1 MKRLISVLLT
11 LAMLAAMIPAAVIG
25 TSAEDTTPQGYWTDA
40 GNYDISW
47 CKTLEAADANK
58 TVTVGGKHY
67 YVKGDWTNQTYHFT
81 KPEQLAG
88 LSYLSNLTGDDLF
101 KGDTFY
107 IDADLDLGAHYW
119 VPISKSSKL
128 RGSLI
133 GNVNGGSATI
143 SNMTIDSSAK
153 KDGSVGLVGQF
164 GGGWIKNLRLE
175 NAKITAHSFTVGSF
189 VGWQNGNVG
198 SGQKDQQGGYENLYA
213 DTAIVLTSGG
223 GDRYDDVG
231 GIVGC
236 INGCNKNNPATMI
249 KNCVFTGTIS
259 APKGDNVGGI
269 LGLSQYDQPK
279 KDGEGN
285 VIKDEKGNTIY
296 ETLSA
301 PIISNCVVI
310 TQKLEFGYDNI
321 GQTSAHDSGF
331 GGIAGNIYSNNAADS
346 SVIKN
351 CYFAGNM
358 YAMSGTENN
367 QWAKHVG
374 GIVGASCSQAKTY
387 ENCQFDGAII
397 GTASIKGGILGR
409 SFDSATAKNCVVSGL
424 VLNANVNGSSIFG
437 RSKSDK
443 VIAENCY
450 SSIEMLDAPG
460 GTVQP
465 QITESTDLTALIG
478 DGTVWTKDAGALYP
492 MLAIAKPYLNDG
504 NRHLSVSM
512 SGADF
517 SWFRFSGKQ
526 TLTDERELTALSI
539 LATASGTKSEAFLRA
554 RDLQIKPVLVPLL
567 DGLFDATEKAV
578 LLQKTAG
585 AIDTEKVVRVY
596 AQTSQ
601 AAQDGVYSVRFVAE
615 IVGTDWASAGFDLL
629 VSYTGA
635 DGVRKC
641 SRLTEQNVTVCYTSV
656 LAGDNVKTAPE
667 GHYYLVFVL
676 HSIPASNGNTT
687 FTVSAHVE
695 NADGASYANAGSI
708 TFDATGNCK
717 GGKSVTGEEI
727 DLINSRTYKNP
738 WKTGIA
744 VKGED
749 GKEISLREVTID
761 IPGNGT
767 PIEIFQISDVHFNAF
782 YENEAAFVGDSYKAW
797 GSAFGDNVDIITAF
811 KRCMNYAAGAD
822 RVILT
827 GDLVNFYSRANYDT
841 VEKYVFQAAE
851 NINAALSGKVIPTAG
866 NHECTYP
873 DRSSLE
879 QFDSNYT
886 ELKALYSKY
895 GFDLD
900 YTSQVIDGRVMVVVL
915 DNASRYDA
923 GGDRYSQTQ
932 VDNLTRDIAIARENG
947 YTMLLFG
954 HIPMPTKNTDGNGF
968 FRNYDPDA
976 YTDSHSTAK
985 AFYELVTNNADV
997 IRGVFTG
1004 HCHEDNYVEIVA
1016 KTADGKPAYI
1026 PQYVL
1031 ANMRRLDGKV
1041 NTGDGM
1047 MTKIILK

>member
-88 LSYLSNLTGDDLF
+88 LSYLSNQTGDDLF

-198 SGQKDQQGGYENLYA
+198 SGQPGNQGGYENLYA
-213 DTAIVLTSGG
+213 DTTIVLTSGQ
-223 GDRYDDVG
+223 GDQYDDVG
-231 GIVGC
+231 GIVGI
-236 INGCNKNNPATMI
+236 INSCNANNPATII

-259 APKGDNVGGI
+259 APMGDNVGGI
-269 LGLSQYDQPK
+269 IGLSQYDYQQAP
-279 KDGEGN
+279 
-285 VIKDEKGNTIY
+285 VISE
-296 ETLSA
+296 
-301 PIISNCVVI
+301 CVVI
-310 TQKLEFGYDNI
+310 SEKMECGKSFFKDEWNV
-321 GQTSAHDSGF
+321 GF
-331 GGIAGNIYSNNAADS
+331 GGIAGNIYANQKKDAEGN
-346 SVIKN
+346 VITTDFSTVTN
-351 CYFAGNM
+351 CYVAANM
-358 YAMSGTENN
+358 IVLDGESSTKTFN
-367 QWAKHVG
+367 VG
-374 GIVGASCSQAKTY
+374 GIVGASCSQPKTY
-387 ENCQFDGAII
+387 ENCQFDGVMI
-397 GTASIKGGILGR
+397 GTAARKGGILGR
-409 SFDSATAKNCVVSGL
+409 YLAPATIKNCVVTGA
-424 VLNANVNGSSIFG
+424 VLNSAATQSAFVGTATEPTVTGSFAALQTYD
-437 RSKSDK
+437 R
-443 VIAENCY
+443 Y
-450 SSIEMLDAPG
+450 STDAKL
-460 GTVQP
+460 QS

-492 MLAIAKPYLNDG
+492 MLAIAKPYLNDS
-504 NRHLSVSM
+504 NRHLSVLM

-517 SWFRFSGKQ
+517 SWFRFSGKK

-539 LATASGTKSEAFLRA
+539 LAAASGTKSEAFLRA

-567 DGLFDATEKAV
+567 NGLFDATEKAV

-585 AIDTEKVVRVY
+585 AIDTEKVVGVY

-601 AAQDGVYSVRFVAE
+601 AAQNGVYSVRFVAE

-656 LAGDNVKTAPE
+656 HAGDNVQTAPE

-687 FTVSAHVE
+687 FTISAHVE

-717 GGKSVTGEEI
+717 GGNSVTGEEI
-727 DLINSRTYKNP
+727 DLINSRNYKNP

-782 YENEAAFVGDSYKAW
+782 YEGEADFVKASYTEW
-797 GSAFGDNVDIITAF
+797 GGKFGDNADIITAF

-827 GDLVNFYSRANYDT
+827 GDLVNFYSRANYDI

-851 NINAALSGKVIPTAG
+851 NINDALSGKVIPTAG

-873 DRSSLE
+873 DRRSLA
-879 QFDSNYT
+879 QFDLNYT

-923 GGDRYSQTQ
+923 GGDRYSQAQ

-954 HIPMPTKNTDGNGF
+954 HIPMPTKNTDGNGY

-976 YTDSHSTAK
+976 YTDSHPTAK

-997 IRGVFTG
+997 IRGIFTG
-1004 HCHEDNYVEIVA
+1004 HFHEDNYVEIVA

-1031 ANMRRLDGKV
+1031 ANMRRLDGKM

-1047 MTKIILK
+1047 MTRIILK

>member
-67 YVKGDWTNQTYHFT
+67 YVKGDWTKQTYHIT
-81 KPEQLAG
+81 TPAQLAG
-88 LSYLSNLTGDDLF
+88 LAYLSNITTGDLF
-101 KGDTFY
+101 KGDTFL
-107 IDADLDLGAHYW
+107 IEANLDLGAHYW
-119 VPISKSSKL
+119 VPVCAKGDSSKF

-133 GNVNGGSATI
+133 GSVNGGEAMI
-143 SNMTIDSSAK
+143 SNMKINAPETEDMRT
-153 KDGSVGLVGQF
+153 GLIGKF
-164 GGGWIKNLRLE
+164 GGDWIKNLKLVG
-175 NAKITAHSFTVGSF
+175 ATIVAHSYTVGSF
-189 VGWQNGNVG
+189 VGHQDGNVG
-198 SGQKDQQGGYENLYA
+198 SGIGGGQGGYENLWSDA
-213 DTAIVLTSGG
+213 KIVLKSMRA
-223 GDRYDDVG
+223 DRFDCIG
-231 GIVGC
+231 GIIGLINKCSGANKATIIKGC
-236 INGCNKNNPATMI
+236 T
-249 KNCVFTGTIS
+249 FTGTIS
-259 APKGDNVGGI
+259 APMGDNVGGI
-269 LGLSQYDQPK
+269 IGLSQYDGQKAP
-279 KDGEGN
+279 
-285 VIKDEKGNTIY
+285 VISE
-296 ETLSA
+296 
-301 PIISNCVVI
+301 CVVI
-310 TQKLEFGYDNI
+310 SERMECGKSFFGQEWNV
-321 GQTSAHDSGF
+321 GF
-331 GGIAGNIYSNNAADS
+331 GGIAGNLYSNAKDAAVAS
-346 SVIKN
+346 GVTN
-351 CYFAGNM
+351 CYVAANM
-358 YAMSGTENN
+358 IVLDGESSTKTFN
-367 QWAKHVG
+367 VG
-374 GIVGASCSQAKTY
+374 GIVGASCDQPKTY
-387 ENCQFDGAII
+387 TNCQFDGIII
-397 GTASIKGGILGR
+397 GAAKQTGAILGR
-409 SFDSATAKNCVVSGL
+409 SLTQTTFTNCVVTGVALNINATAS
-424 VLNANVNGSSIFG
+424 VLGGAGQAPNVNG
-437 RSKSDK
+437 
-443 VIAENCY
+443 CY
-450 SSIEMLDAPG
+450 QAIETLSWKN

-504 NRHLSVSM
+504 NRHLSVAM

-517 SWFRFSGKQ
+517 SWFRFSGKK

-585 AIDTEKVVRVY
+585 AIDIEKVVGVH

-601 AAQDGVYSVRFVAE
+601 AAQNGVYSVRFVAE

-656 LAGDNVKTAPE
+656 LAGDNVQTAPE

-717 GGKSVTGEEI
+717 GGNSVTGEEI

-744 VKGED
+744 VKGKD

-797 GSAFGDNVDIITAF
+797 GSAFGDNADIITAF

-841 VEKYVFQAAE
+841 VEKYVFRAAE

-866 NHECTYP
+866 NHECTYS
-873 DRSSLE
+873 DRSSLT
-879 QFDSNYT
+879 QFDLNYT

-923 GGDRYSQTQ
+923 GGDRYSQAQ

-954 HIPMPTKNTDGNGF
+954 HIPMPTKNTDGNGY

-976 YTDSHSTAK
+976 YTDSHPTAK

-997 IRGVFTG
+997 IRGIFTG
-1004 HCHEDNYVEIVA
+1004 HFHEDNYVEIVA

-1047 MTKIILK
+1047 MTRIILK

>member
-47 CKTLEAADANK
+47 CKTLETADANK

-67 YVKGDWTNQTYHFT
+67 YVKDKDEKGNSVAMSNTYHIT
-81 KPEQLAG
+81 TSAQLAG
-88 LSYLSNLTGDDLF
+88 LAYLSNLTSGDLF
-101 KGDTFY
+101 INDTFY
-107 IDADLDLGAHYW
+107 IDADLDLSAHYW
-119 VPISKSSKL
+119 VPICKNSKL

-133 GNVNGGSATI
+133 GNVNSGSATI

-153 KDGSVGLVGQF
+153 KDGSVGLVGKF

-175 NAKITAHSFTVGSF
+175 NAKVTAHSFTVGSF
-189 VGWQNGNVG
+189 VGWQEGNVG
-198 SGQKDQQGGYENLYA
+198 SWQPGNQGGYENLYA
-213 DTAIVLTSGG
+213 DTTIVLTSGQ
-223 GDRYDDVG
+223 GDRFDDVG
-231 GIVGC
+231 GIVGI
-236 INGCNKNNPATMI
+236 INSCNANNPATII

-259 APKGDNVGGI
+259 APMGDNVGGI
-269 LGLSQYDQPK
+269 IGLSQYDGQKAP
-279 KDGEGN
+279 
-285 VIKDEKGNTIY
+285 VISE
-296 ETLSA
+296 
-301 PIISNCVVI
+301 CVVI
-310 TQKLEFGYDNI
+310 SERMECGKSFFGQEWNV
-321 GQTSAHDSGF
+321 GF
-331 GGIAGNIYSNNAADS
+331 GGIAGNLYSNAKDAAVAS
-346 SVIKN
+346 GVTN
-351 CYFAGNM
+351 CYVAANM
-358 YAMSGTENN
+358 IVLDGESSTKTFN
-367 QWAKHVG
+367 VG
-374 GIVGASCSQAKTY
+374 GIVGASCDQPKTY
-387 ENCQFDGAII
+387 TNCQFDGIII
-397 GTASIKGGILGR
+397 GAAKQTGAILGR
-409 SFDSATAKNCVVSGL
+409 SLTQTTFTNCVVTGVALNINATAS
-424 VLNANVNGSSIFG
+424 VLGGAGQAPNVNG
-437 RSKSDK
+437 
-443 VIAENCY
+443 CY
-450 SSIEMLDAPG
+450 QAIETLSWKN

-492 MLAIAKPYLNDG
+492 MLAIAKPYLNDS

-517 SWFRFSGKQ
+517 SWFRFSGKK

-539 LATASGTKSEAFLRA
+539 LAAASGTKSEAFLRA

-567 DGLFDATEKAV
+567 NGLFDATEKAV

-585 AIDTEKVVRVY
+585 AIDIEKVVGVS

-656 LAGDNVKTAPE
+656 LAGDNVQTAPE

-717 GGKSVTGEEI
+717 GGNSVTGEEI

-761 IPGNGT
+761 IPGDGE

-797 GSAFGDNVDIITAF
+797 GSAFGDNADIITAF

-866 NHECTYP
+866 NHECTYS
-873 DRSSLE
+873 DRSSLT

-886 ELKALYSKY
+886 ELKALYKQY

-923 GGDRYSQTQ
+923 GGDRYSQAQ

-954 HIPMPTKNTDGNGF
+954 HIPMPTKNTDGNGY

-976 YTDSHSTAK
+976 YTDSHPTAK

-997 IRGVFTG
+997 IRGIFTG
-1004 HCHEDNYVEIVA
+1004 HFHEDNYVEIVA

-1047 MTKIILK
+1047 MTRIILK

>member
-11 LAMLAAMIPAAVIG
+11 LAMLAAMIHAAVIG
-25 TSAEDTTPQGYWTDA
+25 TSAEGTTPQGYWTDA

-67 YVKGDWTNQTYHFT
+67 YVKGDWTKQTYHIT
-81 KPEQLAG
+81 TPAQLAG
-88 LSYLSNLTGDDLF
+88 LAYLSNITTGDLF
-101 KGDTFY
+101 KGDTFL
-107 IDADLDLGAHYW
+107 IEANLDLGAHYW
-119 VPISKSSKL
+119 VPVCAKGDSPKF

-133 GNVNGGSATI
+133 GSVNGGEAMI
-143 SNMTIDSSAK
+143 SNMKINAPETEDMRT
-153 KDGSVGLVGQF
+153 GLIGKF
-164 GGGWIKNLRLE
+164 GGDWIKNLKLVG
-175 NAKITAHSFTVGSF
+175 ATIVAHSYTVGSF
-189 VGWQNGNVG
+189 VGHQDGNVG
-198 SGQKDQQGGYENLYA
+198 SGIGGGQGGYENLWSDA
-213 DTAIVLTSGG
+213 KIVLKSMRA
-223 GDRYDDVG
+223 DRFDCIG
-231 GIVGC
+231 GIIGLINNCSDANKATIIKGC
-236 INGCNKNNPATMI
+236 T
-249 KNCVFTGTIS
+249 FTGTIS
-259 APKGDNVGGI
+259 APGADSLGGI
-269 LGLSQYDQPK
+269 LGMSQYDYPQAP
-279 KDGEGN
+279 
-285 VIKDEKGNTIY
+285 VISD
-296 ETLSA
+296 
-301 PIISNCVVI
+301 CVVI
-310 TQKLEFGYDNI
+310 TEKLEFGEDNY
-321 GQTSAHDSGF
+321 GFTQDWNSGF
-331 GGIAGNIYSNNAADS
+331 GGIAGTLYSNKTDEKCATT
-346 SVIKN
+346 VTN
-351 CYFAGNM
+351 CYFAGVMNIM
-358 YAMSGTENN
+358 NPKDTSKKNEN
-367 QWAKHVG
+367 VG
-374 GIVGASCSQAKTY
+374 GIVGASCSQPKTY
-387 ENCQFDGAII
+387 ENCQFDGVII
-397 GTASIKGGILGR
+397 GLSKKKGAILGR
-409 SFDSATAKNCVVSGL
+409 YLKSTSTIKNCVISGI
-424 VLNANVNGSSIFG
+424 VLNADATQSSYVGSGNDFTS
-437 RSKSDK
+437 
-443 VIAENCY
+443 ENNY
-450 SSIEMLDAPG
+450 ATIEMRDRVG

-492 MLAIAKPYLNDG
+492 MLAIAKPYLNDS
-504 NRHLSVSM
+504 NRHLAVSM

-517 SWFRFSGKQ
+517 SWFRFSGKK

-539 LATASGTKSEAFLRA
+539 LATASGSKSEAFLRA

-585 AIDTEKVVRVY
+585 AIDIEKVVGVS

-635 DGVRKC
+635 DGVHKC

-656 LAGDNVKTAPE
+656 LAGDNVQTAPE

-717 GGKSVTGEEI
+717 GGNSVTGEEI

-744 VKGED
+744 VKGAD

-767 PIEIFQISDVHFNAF
+767 PIEIFQISDVHFNSF
-782 YENEAAFVGDSYKAW
+782 YKGEADFVEASYTEW
-797 GSAFGDNVDIITAF
+797 GGKFGDNADIITAF

-879 QFDSNYT
+879 QFDLNYN
-886 ELKALYSKY
+886 ELKALYKKY

-900 YTSQVIDGRVMVVVL
+900 YTSQVIDRRVMVVVL

-923 GGDRYSQTQ
+923 GGDRYSQAQ

-954 HIPMPTKNTDGNGF
+954 HIPMPTKNTDGNGY

-976 YTDSHSTAK
+976 YTDSHPTAK
-985 AFYELVTNNADV
+985 AFFELVTNNADV
-997 IRGVFTG
+997 IRGIFTG
-1004 HCHEDNYVEIVA
+1004 HFHEDNYVEIVA

-1047 MTKIILK
+1047 MTRIILK

>member
-25 TSAEDTTPQGYWTDA
+25 TSAEDTAPQGYWTDA

-88 LSYLSNLTGDDLF
+88 LSYLSNLTGGDLF

-198 SGQKDQQGGYENLYA
+198 SGQQGNQGGYENLYA
-213 DTAIVLTSGG
+213 DTTIVLTSGQ

-231 GIVGC
+231 GIVGI
-236 INGCNKNNPATMI
+236 INNSNANNPATII

-259 APKGDNVGGI
+259 APMGDNVGGI
-269 LGLSQYDQPK
+269 IGLSQYDGQKAP
-279 KDGEGN
+279 
-285 VIKDEKGNTIY
+285 VISE
-296 ETLSA
+296 
-301 PIISNCVVI
+301 CVVI
-310 TQKLEFGYDNI
+310 SERMECGKSFFGQEWNV
-321 GQTSAHDSGF
+321 GF
-331 GGIAGNIYSNNAADS
+331 GGIAGNIYANQKKDAEGN
-346 SVIKN
+346 VITTDFSTVTN
-351 CYFAGNM
+351 CYVAANM
-358 YAMSGTENN
+358 IVLDGESSTKTFN
-367 QWAKHVG
+367 VG
-374 GIVGASCSQAKTY
+374 GIVGASCSQPKTY
-387 ENCQFDGAII
+387 ENCQFDGLMI
-397 GTASIKGGILGR
+397 GTAARKGGILGR
-409 SFDSATAKNCVVSGL
+409 YLAPATIKNCVVTGA
-424 VLNANVNGSSIFG
+424 VLNSAATQSAFVGTATEPTVIGSFAALQTYD
-437 RSKSDK
+437 R
-443 VIAENCY
+443 Y
-450 SSIEMLDAPG
+450 STDAKL
-460 GTVQP
+460 QP

-517 SWFRFSGKQ
+517 SWFRFSGKK

-539 LATASGTKSEAFLRA
+539 LAAASGTKSEAFLRA

-567 DGLFDATEKAV
+567 NGLFDATEKTV

-585 AIDTEKVVRVY
+585 AIDTEKVVGVS

-656 LAGDNVKTAPE
+656 LAGDNVQTAPE

-708 TFDATGNCK
+708 TFDATGNYK

-767 PIEIFQISDVHFNAF
+767 PIEIFQISDVHFNSF
-782 YENEAAFVGDSYKAW
+782 YEGEADFVKASYGEW
-797 GSAFGDNVDIITAF
+797 GSAFGDNADIITAF

-866 NHECTYP
+866 NHECTYS
-873 DRSSLE
+873 DRSSLT

-886 ELKALYSKY
+886 ELKALYKQY

-923 GGDRYSQTQ
+923 GGDRYSQAQ

-954 HIPMPTKNTDGNGF
+954 HIPMPTKNTDGNGY
-968 FRNYDPDA
+968 FREYDDKA
-976 YTDSHSTAK
+976 YTDSHPTAK

-997 IRGVFTG
+997 IRGIFTG
-1004 HCHEDNYVEIVA
+1004 HFHEDNYVEIVA

-1047 MTKIILK
+1047 MTRIILK